1 VTSRHTVIVGAGTA
15 GAALAA
21 RLSEDPDH
29 RVTVLEAGP
38 TPRSAREF
46 PPGLLDAATVEGA
59 MPGHPANWSYLG
71 HLTPDLPYTIARGRI
86 IGGSSTINGGYFMR
100 ARPED
105 FARWSAVA
113 GPDWA
118 YERVLPVLRDLERDL
133 DLGAGP
139 FHGDAGPVPVRR
151 AAQTNPVAQ
160 VFTAAARELG
170 FPDEPDKNAPG
181 PPGVGPVPQNVVDG
195 RRINTGLA
203 YLDPARD
210 RPNLE
215 VVGDCRVL
223 RVVFDGTRAIGVE
236 VEVAADEAAAPDDAS
251 NANVRGGGDTSS
263 TDASGRGGS
272 ATRAGGTSAGGTSA
286 GGTSAERG
294 RRRVIEADEVVLCAG
309 GIGTPHL
316 LLVSGIGPAE
326 QLGSVGVPVVHD
338 AQGVGRAFTD
348 HPDLAVGW
356 RASQDVVDPLAAE
369 TFTTALN
376 FSADPVGSTRA
387 AGEHAQAAGAAA
399 GKTAGEAAGAAAGQT
414 AGETAGEAAGAA
426 AGEAAAEAA
435 SEAAAE
441 AGGDLEILAAVT
453 TMGRMLTGSSST
465 VLGGAKS
472 AARHPLATLRAL
484 KGASLRRVRD
494 QLAHGR
500 DLVLLVG
507 LQHEAARGS
516 ITLESADPAVY
527 PRIDYHYLS
536 NADDRA
542 RLRTGVR
549 TAVSL
554 LRSRAF
560 AGLFE
565 RLTELDDATLDDDAA
580 LDAWMLAHLGTAI
593 HLCGSAPM
601 GDAADPNA
609 VTDGFG
615 RVHGLNGL
623 RIADTSILPD
633 APSRGPA
640 ATAVLI
646 GELVARFIRRGD

>member
-1 VTSRHTVIVGAGTA
+1 MTTHHTIVVGAGTA

-21 RLSEDPDH
+21 RLSEDPEH

-38 TPRSAREF
+38 TPRTAREF
-46 PPGLLDAATVEGA
+46 PRGLLDAATVEGA

-86 IGGSSTINGGYFMR
+86 VGGSSTINGGYFMR

-105 FARWSAVA
+105 FARWAAVA

-118 YERVLPVLRDLERDL
+118 YDHVLPVLRDLERDL
-133 DLGAGP
+133 DLGARP
-139 FHGDAGPVPVRR
+139 FHGDAGPMPVRR
-151 AAQTNPVAQ
+151 ASQKNPVARA
-160 VFTAAARELG
+160 FAAAARELG

-181 PPGVGPVPQNVVDG
+181 SPGVGPVPQNVVDG

-203 YLDPARD
+203 YLDPVRD
-210 RPNLE
+210 RPNLR
-215 VVGDCRVL
+215 VIGGCHVL
-223 RVVFDGTRAIGVE
+223 RVIFDGTRATGVE
-236 VEVAADEAAAPDDAS
+236 VDALPD
-251 NANVRGGGDTSS
+251 GF
-263 TDASGRGGS
+263 
-272 ATRAGGTSAGGTSA
+272 ATRDG
-286 GGTSAERG
+286 AEH
-294 RRRVIEADEVVLCAG
+294 RRALREVIEADEVVLCAG

-316 LLVSGIGPAE
+316 LLVSGVGPAD
-326 QLGSVGVPVVHD
+326 QLRALDIPIVHD
-338 AQGVGRAFTD
+338 SPGVGRAFTD
-348 HPDLAVGW
+348 HPDLSIGW
-356 RASQDVVDPLAAE
+356 RAGRDVVDPHAPE

-376 FSADPVGSTRA
+376 FSSPAGDPA
-387 AGEHAQAAGAAA
+387 
-399 GKTAGEAAGAAAGQT
+399 
-414 AGETAGEAAGAA
+414 
-426 AGEAAAEAA
+426 
-435 SEAAAE
+435 
-441 AGGDLEILAAVT
+441 GDLEILACVT

-484 KGASLRRVRD
+484 RGASLRRVRD
-494 QLAHGR
+494 QLAHAR

-516 ITLESADPAVY
+516 ITLKSADPAVF

-536 NADDRA
+536 NPNDLA
-542 RLRTGVR
+542 RLRVGVR
-549 TAVSL
+549 TAVAL

-560 AGLFE
+560 VGLFD

-580 LDAWMLAHLGTAI
+580 LDRWMLAHLGTAI

-601 GDAADPNA
+601 GPAADPNA

-615 RVHGLNGL
+615 RVHGLERL
-623 RIADTSILPD
+623 RIADTSMLPD

>member
-1 VTSRHTVIVGAGTA
+1 MTSRHTLIVGAGTA

-21 RLSEDPDH
+21 RLSEDPEH

-86 IGGSSTINGGYFMR
+86 VGGSSTINGGYFIR

-105 FARWSAVA
+105 FARWAAVA

-118 YERVLPVLRDLERDL
+118 YDRVLPVLRDLERDL

-139 FHGDAGPVPVRR
+139 FHGDSGPVPVRR
-151 AAQTNPVAQ
+151 ASQTNPVARA
-160 VFTAAARELG
+160 FAAAARELG
-170 FPDEPDKNAPG
+170 YADESDKNAPG

-215 VVGDCRVL
+215 VIGGCRAL
-223 RVVFDGTRAIGVE
+223 RVVFDGIRAIGVE
-236 VEVAADEAAAPDDAS
+236 VDAVAEEPGGPHGANAVVGAS
-251 NANVRGGGDTSS
+251 T
-263 TDASGRGGS
+263 
-272 ATRAGGTSAGGTSA
+272 GGTGVKPGP
-286 GGTSAERG
+286 
-294 RRRVIEADEVVLCAG
+294 RRVIEADEVVLCAG

-316 LLVSGIGPAE
+316 LLASGIGPSE
-326 QLGSVGVPVVHD
+326 QLSTVGVPVVHD
-338 AQGVGRAFTD
+338 APGVGRAFTD
-348 HPDLAVGW
+348 HPDLAIGW
-356 RASQDVVDPLAAE
+356 RASRDIVDPHSAE

-376 FSADPVGSTRA
+376 FSADPIGSTHA
-387 AGEHAQAAGAAA
+387 ADEHAPAVRGSA
-399 GKTAGEAAGAAAGQT
+399 
-414 AGETAGEAAGAA
+414 
-426 AGEAAAEAA
+426 
-435 SEAAAE
+435 
-441 AGGDLEILAAVT
+441 GDLEILAAVT

-465 VLGGAKS
+465 VIGGAKS

-484 KGASLRRVRD
+484 KGASPRRVRE

-507 LQHEAARGS
+507 LQHETARGS

-536 NADDRA
+536 NTGDLT
-542 RLRTGVR
+542 RLRVGVR
-549 TAVSL
+549 TAVAL
-554 LRSRAF
+554 LRSQAF

-565 RLTELDDATLDDDAA
+565 RLTELDDATLDDDPA
-580 LDAWMLAHLGTAI
+580 LDAWMLTHLGTAI

-601 GDAADPNA
+601 GKATDPNA
-609 VTDGFG
+609 VVDGFG
-615 RVHGLNGL
+615 RVHGVDGL
-623 RIADTSILPD
+623 RIADTSMLPD

-646 GELVARFIRRGD
+646 GELVARFIHRGD